1 MPCEQRQKLIFGHP
15 DRQALTESKK
25 YLFLGAKVLRIDPF
39 SGIRWLIMFW
49 GLLSPKQWTKKQQ
62 SSKDLS

>member
-39 SGIRWLIMFW
+39 SGIRWLIKLGTAIAKTMDE
-49 GLLSPKQWTKKQQ
+49 KTTK
-62 SSKDLS
+62 